1 MKRFGPG
8 LLVMAAFIGPGT
20 VTTASKAGAEYGF
33 ALMWALLFSVA
44 ATLVL
49 QEMAARL
56 GLVTGQGLSQALRNS
71 FSSRV
76 FRVFAIVLVVL
87 AIGFGNAAYESGN
100 ISGAAMGLA
109 AITPLPTNLWA
120 LVVGGIAFALLGTGR
135 YKVVE
140 RGLIMLVVVMSIVF
154 LTTMIMV
161 GPDLAGMLRG
171 LTRPSLPDGSTLVVM
186 ALIGTTVV
194 PYNLFLHASAVRE
207 KWSADVPLEEA
218 LRESRRD
225 SVLSIGLGG
234 LITLA
239 IINTAAAAFFGGDV
253 AFSAATIS
261 QQLEPLLGPAAKYF
275 FAIGLLAA
283 GLTSAVTSPLA
294 AAYAV
299 SGALGWT
306 PDLADARFRMIWV
319 LVLGSGML
327 AAAVGTRP
335 ISAIMF
341 AQAANGFLL
350 PIIAIYLLY
359 VMNSP
364 RMLGEYRN
372 RWGSNLVGALV
383 VLVVSALGLFKLLQV
398 FGVAG

>member
-1 MKRFGPG
+1 
-8 LLVMAAFIGPGT
+8 
-20 VTTASKAGAEYGF
+20 
-33 ALMWALLFSVA
+33 
-44 ATLVL
+44 
-49 QEMAARL
+49 
-56 GLVTGQGLSQALRNS
+56 
-71 FSSRV
+71 
-76 FRVFAIVLVVL
+76 
-87 AIGFGNAAYESGN
+87 
-100 ISGAAMGLA
+100 
-109 AITPLPTNLWA
+109 
-120 LVVGGIAFALLGTGR
+120 
-135 YKVVE
+135 
-140 RGLIMLVVVMSIVF
+140 
-154 LTTMIMV
+154 
-161 GPDLAGMLRG
+161 
-171 LTRPSLPDGSTLVVM
+171 
-186 ALIGTTVV
+186 
-194 PYNLFLHASAVRE
+194 
-207 KWSADVPLEEA
+207 VPLEQA

-239 IINTAAAAFFGGDV
+239 IITTAAAAFFGGDV

-299 SGALGWT
+299 SGALGWK
-306 PDLADARFRMIWV
+306 PDLADARFRIIWV

-359 VMNSP
+359 VMNSASL
-364 RMLGEYRN
+364 LGDYRN

>member
-1 MKRFGPG
+1 MTRFGPG

-20 VTTASKAGAEYGF
+20 VTTASKAGADFGF
-33 ALMWALLFSVA
+33 VLLWALLFSVV
-44 ATLVL
+44 ATIVL

-56 GLVTGQGLSQALRNS
+56 GLVTGKGLSQALHS
-71 FSSRV
+71 SIDSPLFSTV
-76 FRVFAIVLVVL
+76 AMVLIVL

-100 ISGAAMGLA
+100 IAGAAMGLA
-109 AITPLPTNLWA
+109 AITPVSTNVWA
-120 LVVGGIAFALLGTGR
+120 LVVGGVAFALLGSGR
-135 YKVVE
+135 YRVIE
-140 RGLIMLVVVMSIVF
+140 RGLILLVAVMSVVF

-161 GPDLAGMLRG
+161 RPEVGKLLDG
-171 LTRPSLPDGSTLVVM
+171 LLRPSLPAGSALTVM

-194 PYNLFLHASAVRE
+194 PYNLFLHASTVRE
-207 KWSADVPLEEA
+207 KWPSSVPVREA

-225 SVLSIGLGG
+225 SVLSISLGG

-239 IINTAAAAFFGGDV
+239 IVSTAASAFFGTDIT
-253 AFSAATIS
+253 FSATTIS

-275 FAIGLLAA
+275 FAVGLLAA

-306 PDLADARFRMIWV
+306 ADFNDRRFRLIWMT
-319 LVLGSGML
+319 VLGCGML

-335 ISAIMF
+335 INAILF

-350 PIIAIYLLY
+350 PVIAFYLLY
-359 VMNSP
+359 VMNN
-364 RMLGEYRN
+364 RGLLGEFRN
-372 RWGSNLVGALV
+372 RWASNSVGILV
-383 VLVVSALGLFKLLQV
+383 VLVVAGLGLFKLAQV
-398 FGVAG
+398 FGRF

>member
-20 VTTASKAGAEYGF
+20 VTTASKAGADFGF
-33 ALMWALLFSVA
+33 TLIWAILFSLV

-56 GLVTGQGLSQALRNS
+56 GLVTGKGLSAALRDSIDN
-71 FSSRV
+71 RILRLLAV
-76 FRVFAIVLVVL
+76 VLIIL
-87 AIGFGNAAYESGN
+87 AIGLGNAAYESGN
-100 ISGAAMGLA
+100 ISGASMALA
-109 AITPLPTNLWA
+109 AITPYSSNLWA
-120 LVVGGIAFALLGTGR
+120 LVVGGIAFALLASGR
-135 YKVVE
+135 YRVVE
-140 RGLIMLVVVMSIVF
+140 RGLIVLVLVMSVVF
-154 LTTMIMV
+154 LTTMLMV
-161 GPDLAGMLRG
+161 LPDLGEMWRG
-171 LTRPSLPDGSTLVVM
+171 LTRPSLPKGSMLTVM

-194 PYNLFLHASAVRE
+194 PYNLFLHSSAVRE
-207 KWSADVPLEEA
+207 KWPATVPVDEA
-218 LRESRRD
+218 LSESRRD

-239 IINTAAAAFFGGDV
+239 IVTTAAAAFFGSDT

-294 AAYAV
+294 AAFAV
-299 SGALGWT
+299 SGALGW
-306 PDLADARFRMIWV
+306 PADLTDRRFKAVWIV
-319 LVLGSGML
+319 VLGCGML
-327 AAAVGTRP
+327 AAALGSRP

-350 PIIAIYLLY
+350 PIVAVYLLY
-359 VMNSP
+359 VMNST
-364 RMLGEYRN
+364 RLLGDYKN
-372 RWGSNLVGALV
+372 RWRSNIVGVLV
-383 VLVVSALGLFKLLQV
+383 VLVVSGLGLFKLLQV
-398 FGVAG
+398 FGLGT

>member
-1 MKRFGPG
+1 
-8 LLVMAAFIGPGT
+8 MAAFIGPGT

-33 ALMWALLFSVA
+33 ALMWALLFSVL

-56 GLVTGQGLSQALRNS
+56 GLVTGRGLSQALRSS
-71 FSSRV
+71 FESRFFTGMAV
-76 FRVFAIVLVVL
+76 VLVVL

-100 ISGAAMGLA
+100 ISGASMGLA
-109 AITPLPTNLWA
+109 AITPWSTNIWA
-120 LVVGGIAFALLGTGR
+120 LVVGGIAFSLLASGR
-135 YKVVE
+135 YRVVE
-140 RGLIMLVVVMSIVF
+140 RGLVILVVVMSAVF
-154 LTTMIMV
+154 LATMLMV
-161 GPDLAGMLRG
+161 GPDLMAMAGG
-171 LTRPSLPDGSTLVVM
+171 LTRPSLPAGSTLTVM

-194 PYNLFLHASAVRE
+194 PYNLFLHSSAVRE
-207 KWSADVPLEEA
+207 KWPESVPVDEA

-234 LITLA
+234 LITLS
-239 IINTAAAAFFGGDV
+239 IVTTAAAAFFGTDI

-283 GLTSAVTSPLA
+283 GLTSAITSPLA

-299 SGALGWT
+299 SGALGWQA
-306 PDLADARFRMIWV
+306 DLSNRRFKIIWM

-327 AAAVGTRP
+327 AAALGTRP

-350 PIIAIYLLY
+350 PVVAVYLLY
-359 VMNSP
+359 VMNS
-364 RMLGEYRN
+364 RRLLGDFRN
-372 RWGSNLVGALV
+372 RWRSNIVGVTV
-383 VLVVSALGLFKLLQV
+383 VVVVSGLGIFKLLQV
-398 FGVAG
+398 FGFVG

>member
-33 ALMWALLFSVA
+33 TLMWALLFSVV

-56 GLVTGQGLSQALRNS
+56 GLVTGQGLSQALRDS
-71 FSSRV
+71 LDHPL
-76 FRVFAIVLVVL
+76 FRSAAIILVIL

-109 AITPLPTNLWA
+109 AITPWSTNAWA
-120 LVVGGIAFALLGTGR
+120 LVVGGVAFTLLATGR
-135 YKVVE
+135 YRVVE
-140 RGLIMLVVVMSIVF
+140 RGLIALVAIMSMVF
-154 LTTMIMV
+154 ITSMVLV
-161 GPDLAGMLRG
+161 GPDISALLKG
-171 LTRPSLPDGSTLVVM
+171 LSQPSLPAGSTLMVI

-194 PYNLFLHASAVRE
+194 PYNLFLHAGAVRE
-207 KWSADVPLEEA
+207 KWPADVPVAQA

-225 SVLSIGLGG
+225 SALAIGLGG

-239 IINTAAAAFFGGDV
+239 IVSTSAAAFFGGDV

-275 FAIGLLAA
+275 FAVGLLAA

-299 SGALGWT
+299 SGALGW
-306 PDLADARFRMIWV
+306 PADMADRRFKAIWM
-319 LVLGSGML
+319 LVLGCGML
-327 AAAVGTRP
+327 AAALGTRP

-350 PIIAIYLLY
+350 PIIAFYLLY
-359 VMNSP
+359 VMNSTKL
-364 RMLGEYRN
+364 LGEFRN
-372 RWGSNLVGALV
+372 RWRSNLVGVLV
-383 VLVVSALGLFKLLQV
+383 VLVVAGLGCFKLLQLL
-398 FGVAG
+398 G

>member
-76 FRVFAIVLVVL
+76 FRVLAIALVVL

-120 LVVGGIAFALLGTGR
+120 LVVGGIAFVLLGTGR

-154 LTTMIMV
+154 LTTMLMV

-171 LTRPSLPDGSTLVVM
+171 LTRPSLPDGSTLIVI

-207 KWSADVPLEEA
+207 KWSADVPLEQA

-239 IINTAAAAFFGGDV
+239 IITTAAAAFFGGDV

-299 SGALGWT
+299 SGALGWK
-306 PDLADARFRMIWV
+306 PDLADARFRIIWV

-359 VMNSP
+359 VMNSASL
-364 RMLGEYRN
+364 LGDYRN

>member
-1 MKRFGPG
+1 MKRVGPG
-8 LLVMAAFIGPGT
+8 LLVMAAFVGPGT

-33 ALMWALLFSVA
+33 ALLWALLFSVL

-56 GLVTGQGLSQALRNS
+56 GLVTGKGLSEALRSS
-71 FSSRV
+71 FDSRL
-76 FRVFAIVLVVL
+76 FAALAVVLVVL

-100 ISGAAMGLA
+100 ISGASLGLA

-120 LVVGGIAFALLGTGR
+120 LVVGGTAFALLASGR
-135 YKVVE
+135 YRVVE
-140 RGLIMLVVVMSIVF
+140 RGLIALVVVMSVVF
-154 LTTMIMV
+154 LATMIMV
-161 GPDLAGMLRG
+161 GPAMGELLRG
-171 LTRPSLPDGSTLVVM
+171 LLRPSLPAGSSLTVM

-207 KWSADVPLEEA
+207 KWPKSVPVEQA

-225 SVLSIGLGG
+225 SALSIGLGG

-239 IINTAAAAFFGGDV
+239 IVTTAAAAFFGTDT

-261 QQLEPLLGPAAKYF
+261 QQLEPLLGPMAKYF
-275 FAIGLLAA
+275 FAVGLLAA
-283 GLTSAVTSPLA
+283 GLTSAITSPLA

-299 SGALGWT
+299 SGALGW
-306 PDLADARFRMIWV
+306 PADLSDRRFRLVWM

-327 AAAVGTRP
+327 AAALGTRP
-335 ISAIMF
+335 VSAILF

-350 PIIAIYLLY
+350 PIVAVYLLY
-359 VMNSP
+359 VMNN
-364 RMLGEYRN
+364 RRLLGEFGN
-372 RWGSNLVGALV
+372 RWASNLVGFLV
-383 VLVVSALGLFKLLQV
+383 VAVVSGLGIFKLFQV
-398 FGVAG
+398 F

>member
-1 MKRFGPG
+1 MKRMGPG

-33 ALMWALLFSVA
+33 ALMWALLFSVV

-56 GLVTGQGLSQALRNS
+56 GLVTGQGLSQALRSSFNS
-71 FSSRV
+71 RL
-76 FRVFAIVLVVL
+76 FRGLAIVLVIL

-109 AITPLPTNLWA
+109 AITPLSTNLWA
-120 LVVGGIAFALLGTGR
+120 LVVGGVAFALLGTGR
-135 YKVVE
+135 YQVVE

-154 LTTMIMV
+154 LTSMVMV
-161 GPDLAGMLRG
+161 GPDLAGMVKG
-171 LTRPSLPDGSTLVVM
+171 LTRPTLPAGSTLTIL

-207 KWSADVPLEEA
+207 KWSADVPVDEA

-239 IINTAAAAFFGGDV
+239 IITTAAAAFFGSDV
-253 AFSAATIS
+253 VFSAATIS

-299 SGALGWT
+299 SGALGWK
-306 PDLADARFRMIWV
+306 PDLADARFKAIWV

-327 AAAVGTRP
+327 AAALGTRP

-350 PIIAIYLLY
+350 PIIAFYLLY
-359 VMNSP
+359 VMNSASL
-364 RMLGEYRN
+364 LGNFRN
-372 RWGSNLVGALV
+372 RWRSNLVGGLV
-383 VLVVSALGLFKLLQV
+383 VLVVSCLGLFKLSQV
-398 FGVAG
+398 FGLSA

>member
-1 MKRFGPG
+1 LKHFGPG
-8 LLVMAAFIGPGT
+8 LLVMAAFVGPGT
-20 VTTASKAGAEYGF
+20 VTTASKAGAEFGF
-33 ALMWALLFSVA
+33 ALMWALLFSVL

-56 GLVTGQGLSQALRNS
+56 GLVTGKGLSEALRSS
-71 FSSRV
+71 FDN
-76 FRVFAIVLVVL
+76 RVFAGIAVILVVL

-100 ISGAAMGLA
+100 ISGASLGLA
-109 AITPLPTNLWA
+109 AITPLPTNVWA
-120 LVVGGIAFALLGTGR
+120 LVVGGIAFALLASGR
-135 YKVVE
+135 YRVVE
-140 RGLIMLVVVMSIVF
+140 RGLISLVVVMSAVF
-154 LTTMIMV
+154 LATMVMV
-161 GPDLAGMLRG
+161 GPDLAEIGQG
-171 LTRPSLPDGSTLVVM
+171 LFKPSLPAGSTLTVM

-207 KWSADVPLEEA
+207 KWPQTVPVAEA

-239 IINTAAAAFFGGDV
+239 IVTTAAAAFFGTDT

-283 GLTSAVTSPLA
+283 GLTSAITSPLA

-299 SGALGWT
+299 SGALGWKA
-306 PDLADARFRMIWV
+306 DLADRRFRLIWM

-327 AAAVGTRP
+327 AAALGTRP
-335 ISAIMF
+335 ISAILF

-350 PIIAIYLLY
+350 PIVAVYLLW
-359 VMNSP
+359 VMNN
-364 RMLGEYRN
+364 RKLLGDFGN
-372 RWGSNLVGALV
+372 RWASNIVGALV
-383 VLVVSALGLFKLLQV
+383 VAVVSGLGLFKLIQV
-398 FGVAG
+398 FGLV

>member
-1 MKRFGPG
+1 MKRAGPG

-33 ALMWALLFSVA
+33 ALMWALLFSVL

-56 GLVTGQGLSQALRNS
+56 GLVTGRGLSQALRSS
-71 FSSRV
+71 FESRFFTGMAV
-76 FRVFAIVLVVL
+76 VLVVL

-100 ISGAAMGLA
+100 ISGASMGLA
-109 AITPLPTNLWA
+109 AITPWSTNIWA
-120 LVVGGIAFALLGTGR
+120 LVVGGIAFSLLASGR
-135 YKVVE
+135 YRVVE
-140 RGLIMLVVVMSIVF
+140 RGLVILVVVMSAVF
-154 LTTMIMV
+154 LATMLMV
-161 GPDLAGMLRG
+161 GPDLMAMAGG
-171 LTRPSLPDGSTLVVM
+171 LTRPSLPAGSTLTVM

-194 PYNLFLHASAVRE
+194 PYNLFLHSSAVRE
-207 KWSADVPLEEA
+207 KWPESVPVDEA

-234 LITLA
+234 LITLS
-239 IINTAAAAFFGGDV
+239 IVTTAAAAFFGTDI

-283 GLTSAVTSPLA
+283 GLTSAITSPLA

-299 SGALGWT
+299 SGALGWQA
-306 PDLADARFRMIWV
+306 DLSNRRFKIIWM

-327 AAAVGTRP
+327 AAALGTRP

-350 PIIAIYLLY
+350 PVVAVYLLY
-359 VMNSP
+359 VMNS
-364 RMLGEYRN
+364 RRLLGDFRN
-372 RWGSNLVGALV
+372 RWRSNIVGVTV
-383 VLVVSALGLFKLLQV
+383 VVVVSGLGIFKLLQV
-398 FGVAG
+398 FGFAG